1 MKRKAIQVRAVYT
14 REKGYTT
21 INAQDINGR
30 YYYTKRQVKNALD
43 RIGAAVGDYLTVYD
57 KQYTIYVLDHN
68 DKVYNAIIT

>member
-14 REKGYTT
+14 WEKGCTT

-30 YYYTKRQVKNALD
+30 YYCTKKQVKNALD

-57 KQYTIYVLDHN
+57 KQYTIYVLDN
-68 DKVYNAIIT
+68 KGKTCNAIT